1 MTTTFYSDHPVEG
14 TGRLVAMWNQEAAK
28 AAKEL
33 AVFKLFAGRVQLPAK
48 PGSIRQDAP
57 DISCELTGGER
68 ITFELV
74 TLDSKQSSKTWGDFD
89 TMPGAWNNALQL
101 LPEDRRQSYF
111 ERYRHASITPEF
123 RSRPERPER
132 PARMAAMLERLLGQ
146 PAGFIG
152 TLDCGEDRIKVEKKP
167 GRSDAHR
174 GPFMLDSLS
183 PTPQAVV
190 WDRIRQKAEKRYK
203 IAGRFELIACSYRD
217 TLFHQ
222 RPEDAVPPEAD
233 IREWLRDSTFARVW
247 IVEWRFKQIYR
258 RIDRPS

>member
-1 MTTTFYSDHPVEG
+1 MTSRFYSNHPEEG
-14 TGRLVAMWNQEAAK
+14 TGRLAPMRNQEAAK

-33 AVFKLFAGRVQLPAK
+33 AVFKFFAGCVRLPVR

-57 DISCELTGGER
+57 DISCELTSSER

-74 TLDSKQSSKTWGDFD
+74 TLDSRQSLRTWGDFD
-89 TMPGAWNNALQL
+89 TMPGAWNNAIQL
-101 LPEDRRQSYF
+101 LQEDRRQLYF
-111 ERYRHASITPEF
+111 EHYRHAAITPES

-132 PARMAAMLERLLGQ
+132 PARMAAMLQRLLEQ

-152 TLDCGEDRIKVEKKP
+152 TLKCGEDRIKVEKKP
-167 GRSDAHR
+167 GRSDAPG

-190 WDRIRQKAEKRYK
+190 WERIRQKVEKRYK
-203 IAGRFELIACSYRD
+203 ISGRFELIAYSYRD
-217 TLFHQ
+217 TLLHQ

-233 IREWLRDSTFARVW
+233 IREWLRDSAFARVW